1 VSETGAADDE
11 REAAA
16 AASAVRSFLEARS
29 CAVIG
34 ASRDPSSIGGRLFRN
49 LVTQPFG
56 GVVYPVNPKAAVVQ
70 GVAAYPSIDDVPG
83 EVELAFVAVPSAHV
97 LEVADAC
104 GRKGVQALVVISAGF
119 AEVGPEGAERQRELM
134 SVCRSHGMR
143 LIGPNCM
150 GIANTDPELCLNGTF
165 VSAWPP
171 EGRVGFM
178 SQSGALGLAVMNQ
191 AAAMGMGL
199 SSFVSVGNKADI
211 SGNDL
216 LAYWGEDPRTDVV
229 LLYLESL
236 GNPRRF
242 GTYARRIGRRKPIVA
257 VKGGRSA
264 AGARAT
270 SSHTGALL
278 AANDTVADALF
289 RQHGVI
295 RTDTLEEMFDVA
307 TLLANQPVP
316 TGDRVAIVTNAGGL
330 GIQCADTCEARGVHV
345 PELSSDTVATLRD
358 FLPVEASVGN
368 PVDMIASASAQDY
381 ARTIAAVAEDPGI
394 DALIVIY
401 IPPLEQDAPPIAR
414 ALIETVGGLRRSL
427 PVLTCFMSAR
437 GVPDELRRADLG
449 IPSYAYPEQAAIA
462 LAHATDHG
470 RWRTKP
476 EGSFPDLP
484 GIRQGEAGATLAA
497 ALEHDA
503 SWLAP
508 DEVGAL
514 LDAYAVPRVR
524 EELVTTPEEAA
535 EAAARIGDRVVL
547 KAAGPVHKT
556 EASAVRLD
564 LAPEQVAEEA
574 VDIARGLADRGDAPA
589 GFIVQELVR
598 DGTEM
603 LVGAAADPVFGPV
616 VAVGAGGVTVEL
628 TRDVAVRVAPLTDRD
643 ADEMVRELATFP
655 LLDGFRGAAKK
666 DVSAL
671 VDVILRVGALADRHP
686 EIAEMDLNPVM
697 VLPRGAVVVD
707 ARIRVR
713 PVPAEASHAPASP
726 ADAGSRG

>member
-1 VSETGAADDE
+1 
-11 REAAA
+11 
-16 AASAVRSFLEARS
+16 
-29 CAVIG
+29 
-34 ASRDPSSIGGRLFRN
+34 
-49 LVTQPFG
+49 
-56 GVVYPVNPKAAVVQ
+56 
-70 GVAAYPSIDDVPG
+70 
-83 EVELAFVAVPSAHV
+83 
-97 LEVADAC
+97 
-104 GRKGVQALVVISAGF
+104 
-119 AEVGPEGAERQRELM
+119 
-134 SVCRSHGMR
+134 
-143 LIGPNCM
+143 
-150 GIANTDPELCLNGTF
+150 
-165 VSAWPP
+165 
-171 EGRVGFM
+171 M

-484 GIRQGEAGATLAA
+484 GIREGEAGATLAA

-713 PVPAEASHAPASP
+713 TVPAEASHAPTSP